1 MKQKNKF
8 LTIISTTCVFLNI
21 FFASP
26 YIFAA
31 DSLNADMHQDFEKW
45 KKDFKETALSQG
57 VRKSNLNKVLS
68 EVKLLKNVLDSDKK
82 QSEFL
87 LSFWDYTTR
96 TLSESRIK
104 KGREILKQN
113 QAFLKSMEEKYK
125 VPSSYLVAFWGLE
138 TNYGLF
144 KGNIKTFDAL
154 ATLSFDKR
162 RRSFFT
168 REFITLLKLM
178 DQGETTKFYGSW
190 AGAFGNFQF
199 MPTTYAAYA
208 VDADG
213 DGKKDVINSLPDAFS
228 SAANYLSKMGWKQ
241 EEPWGREVSFQK
253 KVDWDKIS
261 KHSTR
266 KVSEWGKLGIKPILS
281 ISEKEKDFEAKL
293 IMPMD
298 YNGPKFLVYSNFD
311 RILRWN
317 NSVLYALSVGLLS
330 DMLQDKNFKLYA
342 KQKNEKISI
351 KDIERI
357 QILLSQKGFYE
368 GKADGI
374 LGKDTR
380 KSIQIYQKRKGL
392 PQDGYPSVQLIK
404 KLTKE
409 K

>member
-241 EEPWGREVSFQK
+241 EEAWGREVSFQK

-266 KVSEWGKLGIKPILS
+266 KVSEWGKLGIKPVLS

-293 IMPMD
+293 IMPMG

-342 KQKNEKISI
+342 KHKNEKISI

-357 QILLSQKGFYE
+357 QVLLSQKGLYE

>member
-253 KVDWDKIS
+253 KVDWNKIS

-293 IMPMD
+293 IMPMG

-357 QILLSQKGFYE
+357 QVLLSQKGFYE

-380 KSIQIYQKRKGL
+380 KSIQIDQKRKGL

>member
-26 YIFAA
+26 CIFAA
-31 DSLNADMHQDFEKW
+31 DSLNASATQDFEKW

-57 VRKSNLNKVLS
+57 VKKSNLNKVLS

-178 DQGETTKFYGSW
+178 DEGETTKFYGSW

-241 EEPWGREVSFQK
+241 EEPWGREVSFSKKLDWNKVSQK
-253 KVDWDKIS
+253 Q
-261 KHSTR
+261 TR
-266 KVSEWGKLGIKPILS
+266 KVSEWIKLGINPILS
-281 ISEKEKDFEAKL
+281 VSDKEKDFEAKL
-293 IMPMD
+293 VLPMG

-342 KQKNEKISI
+342 KHKNEKISI

-357 QILLSQKGFYE
+357 QILLSQKGLYE